1 MGADLAAAVVH
12 HAVRL
17 PALPPQREQRQPQHG
32 AAAFHLEPTIPRQ
45 PHVPLDPGI
54 LPLDDVQ
61 RAQLVP
67 RVQAIEVLADDP
79 IPENHGRSV
88 SSDPVALGVG
98 CGGAGRGRTA
108 GGGRSR
114 RA

>member
-32 AAAFHLEPTIPRQ
+32 AAPFHLEPTIPRQ

-54 LPLDDVQ
+54 LPLDNVQ
-61 RAQLVP
+61 RPQLVP
-67 RVQAIEVLADDP
+67 RVQAIEVLTDDP
-79 IPENHGRSV
+79 IPENHGRV
-88 SSDPVALGVG
+88 SSGPRWPL
-98 CGGAGRGRTA
+98 GGAGWGWARAHRRR
-108 GGGRSR
+108 RS
-114 RA
+114 